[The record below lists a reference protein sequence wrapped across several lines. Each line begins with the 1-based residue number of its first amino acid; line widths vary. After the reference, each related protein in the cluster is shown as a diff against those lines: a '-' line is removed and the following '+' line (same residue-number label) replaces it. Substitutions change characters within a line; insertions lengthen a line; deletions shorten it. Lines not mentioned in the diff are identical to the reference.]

1 MLTELKEA
9 IKDIFSNKFKW
20 LIVFSIVATVLI
32 FIVLFALFAFALS
45 AADSPD
51 AGIMVKTAKILGY
64 LAFFI
69 MSLMLFPAVA
79 TAVSGFF
86 VDSVVEQAAR
96 ESDKTTLRDVP
107 LSESLILSGIGAI
120 KGAGVSL
127 ALIPVSLLAGLIPV
141 VNLVPAVLYYGLNGR
156 LLAREYFYAVAL
168 RYMERKDADA
178 LFNRYAPYW
187 TRAGVVIAVLMTVPV
202 VNTVSPLVAV
212 AFMRRLFLIKRPEN
226 AK

>member
-1 MLTELKEA
+1 M
-9 IKDIFSNKFKW
+9 
-20 LIVFSIVATVLI
+20 
-32 FIVLFALFAFALS
+32 
-45 AADSPD
+45 
-51 AGIMVKTAKILGY
+51 
-64 LAFFI
+64 
-69 MSLMLFPAVA
+69 
-79 TAVSGFF
+79 
-86 VDSVVEQAAR
+86 
-96 ESDKTTLRDVP
+96 
-107 LSESLILSGIGAI
+107 
-120 KGAGVSL
+120 
-127 ALIPVSLLAGLIPV
+127 SLLAGLIPV

>member
-1 MLTELKEA
+1 M
-9 IKDIFSNKFKW
+9 
-20 LIVFSIVATVLI
+20 
-32 FIVLFALFAFALS
+32 
-45 AADSPD
+45 
-51 AGIMVKTAKILGY
+51 
-64 LAFFI
+64 
-69 MSLMLFPAVA
+69 
-79 TAVSGFF
+79 
-86 VDSVVEQAAR
+86 
-96 ESDKTTLRDVP
+96 P